1 MAGVAG
7 RPAQVAG
14 RALELTAERGIADD
28 EARVLLVGVAY
39 KPGVEDH
46 RESPALQ
53 IAEQLAARGARVSY
67 YDPLI
72 ASVEVEGVG
81 ELESV
86 SAPDPADYDL
96 VVSAVVHP
104 GHSYEFLADVEH
116 LLDATFRTPGGVVRH
131 SL

>member
-1 MAGVAG
+1 
-7 RPAQVAG
+7 
-14 RALELTAERGIADD
+14 
-28 EARVLLVGVAY
+28 VLLVGVAY

-53 IAEQLAARGARVSY
+53 IAEQLGERGAHVSY

-72 ASVEVEGVG
+72 PSVEVEGVG

-86 SAPDPADYDL
+86 SSPDPADYDL
-96 VVSAVVHP
+96 VVAAVVHP

-116 LLDATFRTPGGVVRH
+116 LLDATYRTPGGVVRH